1 MLTIGII
8 IILIMGLLIVC
19 LISKELSCIEK
30 IGLSFPVGI
39 GVQTMLMALIIL
51 FGLRLTAIS
60 VLSSGLLMLFVLLV
74 LLFRRN
80 SQTHL
85 HPIQGLDTSKYN
97 MVWMLFIGLVIYFE
111 YMNFVKCMYFPTF
124 DRDSLAGFDTI
135 GYVIAQEHT
144 FRHISLF
151 QHDYMPSIHNAG
163 SYITYAPMTQLSYAF
178 VYLLGAETSKLIPAF
193 IFLFF
198 LITFYGVMK
207 RISGHT
213 CAAVA
218 TFLTMITPE
227 MIAFSSLSATNV
239 IHAVSA
245 SLGIIYIALWTKYKS
260 QEDLL
265 LGSLLLGLNIWTRTD
280 GIVFVLGALPVIGF
294 ISIKNKQWKTF
305 LSPLCAF
312 IPALFWMLFCKMN
325 NFYSESIAITH
336 LFWDSEKANIIW
348 NGIKSLCLDKQFY
361 GISFLFFTISVL
373 CNSWFIWKKKDNL
386 PLLVMI
392 AFSLLLYMIVLYQI
406 DYKWDSI
413 HNVLAYSAKRFLFC
427 FIPLI
432 WFYSMSNK
440 WIVLLFNKLET
451 FLK

>member
-39 GVQTMLMALIIL
+39 GVQTMLMALINL
-51 FGLRLTAIS
+51 CGLRLTAIS

-198 LITFYGVMK
+198 LITFYWK
-207 RISGHT
+207 IQ
-213 CAAVA
+213 C
-218 TFLTMITPE
+218 
-227 MIAFSSLSATNV
+227 
-239 IHAVSA
+239 
-245 SLGIIYIALWTKYKS
+245 K
-260 QEDLL
+260 
-265 LGSLLLGLNIWTRTD
+265 
-280 GIVFVLGALPVIGF
+280 LPP
-294 ISIKNKQWKTF
+294 KT
-305 LSPLCAF
+305 
-312 IPALFWMLFCKMN
+312 
-325 NFYSESIAITH
+325 
-336 LFWDSEKANIIW
+336 
-348 NGIKSLCLDKQFY
+348 
-361 GISFLFFTISVL
+361 
-373 CNSWFIWKKKDNL
+373 
-386 PLLVMI
+386 
-392 AFSLLLYMIVLYQI
+392 
-406 DYKWDSI
+406 
-413 HNVLAYSAKRFLFC
+413 KRFC
-427 FIPLI
+427 PL
-432 WFYSMSNK
+432 
-440 WIVLLFNKLET
+440 VLK
-451 FLK
+451 